1 MFSDKD
7 SLLKL
12 EPQPIL
18 IVIGQE
24 LYIYYPNGIGCSK
37 LTLWFLISLAM
48 AVLALRVVPGGW
60 RGMLHEAH
68 LA

>member
-1 MFSDKD
+1 MT
-7 SLLKL
+7 
-12 EPQPIL
+12 
-18 IVIGQE
+18 VIGQE